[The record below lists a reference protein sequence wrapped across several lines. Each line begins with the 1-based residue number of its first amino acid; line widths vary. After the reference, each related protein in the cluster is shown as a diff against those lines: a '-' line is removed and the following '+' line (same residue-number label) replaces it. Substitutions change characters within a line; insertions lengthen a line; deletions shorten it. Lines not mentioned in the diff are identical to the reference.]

1 MIGLPMA
8 YHDLG
13 RKVEFQTALDKLIA
27 NLGPSSPYDVGSVF
41 AYCGDADRAFEWLD
55 KSVAAN
61 DGGTILILVDRLF
74 TSVRSDPRWLPFLRR
89 LGKAP
94 DQVKKIKF
102 EVVLQ

>member
-1 MIGLPMA
+1 MA

-13 RKVEFQTALDKLIA
+13 REAEFQSALNELIA
-27 NLGPSSPYDVGSVF
+27 KVGPVSPYDVGSVF

-61 DGGTILILVDRLF
+61 DGGAIVILADNLF
-74 TSVRSDPRWLPFLRR
+74 TNVRSDPRWLPLLRR

-94 DQVKKIKF
+94 DQVEKIEFK
-102 EVVLQ
+102 VRLPQSAS